1 MERPDLPVGL
11 PADIE
16 PKKMKARL
24 WFEALR
30 ERICATFE
38 QIEQELTGPQSSW
51 SPGHFEK
58 TPWERDEGRG
68 GGGTMSMMRGPRRAP
83 RGFFRNGRE
92 TMRIADR

>member
-16 PKKMKARL
+16 QKKMKARL

-58 TPWERDEGRG
+58 APWERDEGKGAVAVHASIVARSRSG
-68 GGGTMSMMRGPRRAP
+68 GKRSRIQSGP
-83 RGFFRNGRE
+83 NGR
-92 TMRIADR
+92 RS